1 MFRVRVRVSG
11 RVRGLIGMVWFR
23 VSVRVMGLIGMVWVR
38 GLIGMVWVR
47 VRGVLQTANR

>member
-23 VSVRVMGLIGMVWVR
+23 VSVRVMGLV
-38 GLIGMVWVR
+38 GMVWVR
-47 VRGVLQTANR
+47 VRAVLQTANR